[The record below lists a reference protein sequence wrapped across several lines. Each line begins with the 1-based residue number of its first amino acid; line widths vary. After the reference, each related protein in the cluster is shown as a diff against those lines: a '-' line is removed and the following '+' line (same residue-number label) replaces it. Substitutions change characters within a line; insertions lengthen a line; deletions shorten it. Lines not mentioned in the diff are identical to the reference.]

1 MTTTAGHP
9 ADPGDQGVI
18 AAGAGARIFDRG
30 YRAYDGVRLG
40 TNGAIRALTKHTI
53 QRVLGLKR
61 TFWNKILPGLTIF
74 MAYVP
79 AIAFVGIATF
89 LKSRLLEH
97 GVDVNDVIPS
107 YGDYYLFVWAAIG
120 VFVAFVA
127 PEALCTDRRT
137 GMIGMYLA
145 SPLRRDTYLLA
156 KAAAIGFVLS
166 IVTLGPPLFMLVAR
180 TIAGVGP
187 DGPGG
192 VVAVLWRVVVSGVIV
207 AVLPATL
214 SLAVSSTTTRRAV
227 ASAAIVL
234 ISLGSIA
241 LSESLI
247 AAGASHNFF
256 VLNLAYLPLEIVTR
270 IYGEPQGTTL
280 SSASGVATSTLV
292 AAYVVLTV
300 GLAWFVR
307 WRYQRIEV
315 TR

>member
-1 MTTTAGHP
+1 VTTADRAP
-9 ADPGDQGVI
+9 APGGDGVVDVE
-18 AAGAGARIFDRG
+18 ARIFDRG
-30 YRAYDGVRLG
+30 YRPYDGVRLG
-40 TNGAIRALTKHTI
+40 VRGAIRTLTKHTV

-61 TFWNKILPGLTIF
+61 TFWNKILPTLTIF

-79 AIAFVGIATF
+79 AIVFVGIATF
-89 LKSRLLEH
+89 LRSRFLTH
-97 GVDVNDVIPS
+97 GLDVNEVLPS
-107 YGDYYLFVWAAIG
+107 YGDYYLFIWAAIG
-120 VFVAFVA
+120 VFTAFVA

-137 GMIGMYLA
+137 GMLGVYLA

-166 IVTLGPPLFMLVAR
+166 IVTLGPPLFMLIAR
-180 TIAGVGP
+180 TIAGSGP

-192 VVAVLWRVVVSGVIV
+192 VLAVLWRVILSGVIV
-207 AVLPATL
+207 GLLPAAL

-227 ASAAIVL
+227 ASAAIVM

-241 LSESLI
+241 ISESLI

-256 VLNLAYLPLEIVTR
+256 VLNVAYLPVEIVIR
-270 IYGEPQGTTL
+270 LYGEPAGTTL
-280 SSASGVATSTLV
+280 SSAQPVATSTLV
-292 AAYVVLTV
+292 IAYLAFTV
-300 GLAWFVR
+300 ALSLFVR